1 MGRVKDEFVA
11 AFAEIHADIPAS
23 DPAWR
28 FDEDRDEEEDEDGGG
43 NGFGFIAAFAADF
56 PPIIR
61 RSSTTLA
68 TRSIARLRRRESG
81 D

>member
-28 FDEDRDEEEDEDGGG
+28 FDEDRDEEEDEDGGS

>member
-28 FDEDRDEEEDEDGGG
+28 FDEDRDEEEDEDGGSG
-43 NGFGFIAAFAADF
+43 LSPHSPQIF
-56 PPIIR
+56 R
-61 RSSTTLA
+61 R
-68 TRSIARLRRRESG
+68 
-81 D
+81 